1 MRKRRLIIVGSL
13 LFVLLTVTTA
23 LVLSRRAAPLHVTA
37 SFLSYTNDTNG
48 VRLAAVAITNKSYDT
63 IIRLDIY
70 CPEIRQQPGLRSTL
84 QLGPRVFLAP
94 GQSEVVAV
102 PTPTNQGEW
111 RMHFFFTR
119 DGWRRRFSDWC
130 GQGSGGLVDVVVPLS
145 LRGVPTQRV
154 PTEWIEP

>member
-13 LFVLLTVTTA
+13 LVVLLTMTA
-23 LVLSRRAAPLHVTA
+23 ALFLSRHASPLHIRV
-37 SFLSYTNDTNG
+37 SFLSHTNDTNG
-48 VRLAAVAITNKSYDT
+48 IRMAAFAITNKSDDT
-63 IIRLDIY
+63 IMRWSMY
-70 CPEIRQQPGLRSTL
+70 CPEIRRQPGLRSTL
-84 QLGPRVFLAP
+84 YLGPRVFLAP

-111 RMHFFFTR
+111 RVAFYFTR

-130 GQGSGGLVDVVVPLS
+130 GQGSGGLVDVLVPDR
-145 LRGVPTQRV
+145 LRAAPTERV